1 MFENF
6 FAAAGTFLLPGLLT
20 GIGFILILS
29 RFNLLKVAGYA
40 LIIDAVFTIGL
51 PILTSSTFIG
61 FITAIIAGITL
72 SIFLSFYRRW
82 NGYARY
88 NFKDKKWH
96 YNVD

>member
-20 GIGFILILS
+20 GIGFILILTH
-29 RFNLLKVAGYA
+29 FNLLKVAGYA
-40 LIIDAVFTIGL
+40 MIIDALFTIAL
-51 PILTSSTFIG
+51 PILTSNTFIG
-61 FITAIIAGITL
+61 FITAIIAGIVL
-72 SIFLSFYRRW
+72 SIFLFAYRKW
-82 NGYARY
+82 NGYATY